1 MGLNIEKRSLL
12 YMVSWFDGLYGLCF
26 FLSLPEYFDCKTNPV
41 FSIVCLQAH
50 LEAFQKR
57 IEKVLSR

>member
-1 MGLNIEKRSLL
+1 MV
-12 YMVSWFDGLYGLCF
+12 YMVYVF
-26 FLSLPEYFDCKTNPV
+26 FYHYQNILTAKQTPV
-41 FSIVCLQAH
+41 FSIACLQAH